1 MSLFAFKEKY
11 CVDLYCGR
19 KRIKSTMTCKDTM
32 IINKKEIYID
42 AIINTLLMIQKFNV
56 VMYARYVLSEG

>member
-1 MSLFAFKEKY
+1 
-11 CVDLYCGR
+11 
-19 KRIKSTMTCKDTM
+19 M